1 MKIIGT
7 GLNGLVGSRVV
18 ELLTD
23 QYQFENISRQ
33 NGVDITNKAQ
43 IASTIAASD
52 SEIVLHLAAFTDVD
66 GAEKDKELGDKSAAW
81 QINVEG
87 TRNVLE
93 VCEKTNKKIIYFST
107 DMVFPGDKEAPER
120 YSEEDQTGAVGFYA
134 KTKEEAEKLI
144 EKATCPWVILRI
156 AYPYR
161 ANFEKK
167 EYVRVFKS
175 LLEEGKQIKAVSDHF
190 FTPTFIDDIA
200 PCIDLV
206 IKGNLTGKYH
216 VTGEETVSPYEAAI
230 KIAEVF
236 SLNQNLVE
244 KTTRAEFF
252 KDRAPRAYNL
262 ALNNDKITKLG
273 IKLRGFKES
282 LQEIKKQL
290 SL

>member
-66 GAEKDKELGDKSAAW
+66 GAEKDKELGD
-81 QINVEG
+81 
-87 TRNVLE
+87 
-93 VCEKTNKKIIYFST
+93 KIIYFST